1 VAAGFAGASAARQD
15 GQVATYFD
23 EHADLAPIQRRRVAV
38 LGDDDEAVVHA
49 TLLRDSGVDVHI
61 GTTPGSE
68 ASRAGEIEGL
78 LCVEAAEA
86 AAEADVLVVTRGD
99 AAVGL
104 LLDAARPHLVAGDV
118 VVVTDAVPLRF
129 GLLALPAEA
138 DVVLV
143 QPLAAASVVAAE
155 FSVGRGVPAVISVEQ
170 DVSGHALEF
179 ALSYARAIGGTRAG
193 AIGATV
199 AAAGET
205 ALFGQHAVVGGALDG
220 LVRAAFE
227 TLVDADYPRD
237 LAYMA
242 CVHSLQA
249 AVERAYGFEG
259 VGVEE
264 TQRDLQVRRAG
275 GRRFADAHLRAELE
289 SALVD
294 VQAGRVL
301 ETRRAAGQPG
311 PLTAPTAPERDPLE
325 AAGRRVRRLMPWI
338 STTEEDARHA
348 R

>member
-1 VAAGFAGASAARQD
+1 M
-15 GQVATYFD
+15 ATYFD
-23 EHADLAPIQRRRVAV
+23 EHADLAPVQRRRVAV

-61 GTTPGSE
+61 GTTRGSE

-78 LCVEAAEA
+78 LCVEAAEG
-86 AAEADVLVVTRGD
+86 AAEADLLVVTRGD
-99 AAVGL
+99 AAAGP
-104 LLDAARPHLVAGDV
+104 LLDAARPHLVAGDA

-129 GLLALPAEA
+129 DLLALPAEV

-143 QPLAAASVVAAE
+143 QPLAAASVVSAE
-155 FSVGRGVPAVISVEQ
+155 FSIGRGVPAVISVEQ
-170 DVSGHALEF
+170 DVSGHALEL
-179 ALSYARAIGGTRAG
+179 ALSYARAIGATRAG
-193 AIGATV
+193 AIGVTV
-199 AAAGET
+199 AAAAET
-205 ALFGQHAVVGGALDG
+205 ALFGQYAVVGGALDG

-227 TLVDADYPRD
+227 TLVGAGYPRD

-242 CVHSLQA
+242 CVHTLQA

-259 VGVEE
+259 VGVAE

-275 GRRFADAHLRAELE
+275 GRRFADAHLRSELE
-289 SALVD
+289 SALVE

-301 ETRRAAGQPG
+301 EARRAVGESG
-311 PLTAPTAPERDPLE
+311 PLIAPTAPDRDPLE
-325 AAGRRVRRLMPWI
+325 AAGRRVRRLMPWVSI
-338 STTEEDARHA
+338 TDRDARHA

>member
-1 VAAGFAGASAARQD
+1 MAAGFAGASAARQD
-15 GQVATYFD
+15 GPVATYFD
-23 EHADLAPIQRRRVAV
+23 EHADLAPVQGRRVAV

-61 GTTPGSE
+61 GTTSGSE
-68 ASRAGEIEGL
+68 ASRSGEIEGL
-78 LCVEAAEA
+78 LCVESAEA

-99 AAVGL
+99 AAAGP
-104 LLDAARPHLVAGDV
+104 LLDAARPHLVTGDA

-129 GLLALPAEA
+129 GLLALPTDV

-155 FSVGRGVPAVISVEQ
+155 FSVGRGVPAVVSVEQ
-170 DVSGHALEF
+170 DVSGHALEL

-237 LAYMA
+237 LAYVA

-249 AVERAYGFEG
+249 AVDRVYGA
-259 VGVEE
+259 VGAGAEE
-264 TQRDLQVRRAG
+264 TQRDIGARAAG
-275 GRRFADAHLRAELE
+275 GRRFADAHLRAALR
-289 SALVD
+289 SALDD
-294 VQAGRVL
+294 VRAGRVL
-301 ETRRAAGQPG
+301 EARGSVEGGPVAAPD
-311 PLTAPTAPERDPLE
+311 RHPLE
-325 AAGRRVRRLMPWI
+325 AAGRRVRRLMPWLGT
-338 STTEEDARHA
+338 SERDARHA